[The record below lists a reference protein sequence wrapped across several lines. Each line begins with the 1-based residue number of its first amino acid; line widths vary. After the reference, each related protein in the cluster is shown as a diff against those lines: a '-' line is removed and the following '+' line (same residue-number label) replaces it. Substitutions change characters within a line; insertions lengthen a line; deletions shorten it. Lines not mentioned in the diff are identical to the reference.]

1 MVSGGDA
8 EQLRQARDGS
18 TGEVAD
24 RVNTLAVED
33 GPGPAADT
41 PQRADGQAVQEVD
54 GGWRGDEQEAV
65 GLSVRGG
72 DLSDRLGGG
81 DTHGG
86 GQAHALSDA

>member
-1 MVSGGDA
+1 MSGGQDELLDLVPRAHVLLEGTFHADGLLGARGGDRARVDAPGEVVEMVSGGDA

-41 PQRADGQAVQEVD
+41 PQCADG
-54 GGWRGDEQEAV
+54 
-65 GLSVRGG
+65 
-72 DLSDRLGGG
+72 
-81 DTHGG
+81 
-86 GQAHALSDA
+86 